1 MNAVC
6 IRPLCARPPRTNG
19 LCSKHYEEHL
29 RSQMPLCSVEGCSVQ
44 ARSKGLC
51 NVHYRQ
57 SLLAKKPSCEVP
69 NCDHPAI
76 SRGLCDLHR
85 KRLQVTGHLGFTR
98 PEDWGTKT
106 KHPLYHSWQN
116 AKRKQF
122 LDSAWDDFWVF
133 VGAVGERPTGQ
144 HHLKRKDVHAP
155 LGPDNW
161 VWVFRN
167 PSGDD
172 YKEYQRQWRHK
183 NLNRAHSNDMKK
195 RYGITLA
202 EYEEML
208 AAQGGGC
215 AICGGQ
221 ETAAHKTTQL
231 KRRLAVDHCHVTK
244 KVRGILCT
252 SCNTV
257 LGNAKDD
264 IDILLK
270 AVEYLQRSK

>member
-1 MNAVC
+1 MSEVC

-19 LCSKHYEEHL
+19 LCHKHYEEHL
-29 RSQMPLCSVEGCSVQ
+29 RAQNPPCSVEGCSTQ
-44 ARSKGLC
+44 SRSKGLC

-57 SLLAKKPSCEVP
+57 SLLANKAECDVP
-69 NCDHPAI
+69 NCDRPVI
-76 SRGLCDLHR
+76 SKGLCDLHR
-85 KRLQVTGHLGFTR
+85 KRLRVTGHLDFTR
-98 PEDWGTKT
+98 PADWGAKT
-106 KHPLYHSWQN
+106 KHPLYHAWQWGCR
-116 AKRKQF
+116 AHI
-122 LDSAWDDFWVF
+122 LGEEWEDFWRF
-133 VGAVGERPTGQ
+133 VGDVGERPSGQ
-144 HHLKRKDVHAP
+144 HVLRRIDTNKPLAP
-155 LGPDNW
+155 GNW
-161 VWVFRN
+161 RWVYQPPNESRNAYMKAWRHRN
-167 PSGDD
+167 PD
-172 YKEYQRQWRHK
+172 KAR
-183 NLNRAHSNDMKK
+183 SNDLKK
-195 RYGITLA
+195 MYGITLA
-202 EYEEML
+202 EYEQML
-208 AAQGGGC
+208 EAQGGGC